1 MTAPME
7 SIASRSRRMEL
18 LSPSLVTSVLSP
30 QPSTKENRLVF
41 QRITIEEWKETQVA
55 NMKNT
60 LAQVHVYYVD
70 TDHSLKAAWWHVSEG
85 QWNAGLINEKGY
97 KASSGSG
104 ISSLGYQELHGQP
117 GDYKLKVYFKDRD
130 NDDKLT
136 VAYYKDHKWDKKVVK

>member
-70 TDHSLKAAWWHVSEG
+70 KDHSLKAVWWHARDN
-85 QWNAGLINEKGY
+85 QWETGLINGKGY
-97 KASSGSG
+97 KASTGSG
-104 ISSLGYQELHGQP
+104 ISALGYQELHGQS
-117 GDYKLKVYFKDRD
+117 G
-130 NDDKLT
+130 
-136 VAYYKDHKWDKKVVK
+136 